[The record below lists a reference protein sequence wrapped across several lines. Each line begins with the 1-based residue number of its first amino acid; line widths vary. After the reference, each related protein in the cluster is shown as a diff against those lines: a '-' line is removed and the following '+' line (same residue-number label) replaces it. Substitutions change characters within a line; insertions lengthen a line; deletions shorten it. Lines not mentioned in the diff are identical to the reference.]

1 MSRSRRAIAVALVVV
16 VLGVVAG
23 LVIANHNG
31 KHTSNNTGNTTGNS
45 TGTTGP
51 GGTAAPSGTVNT
63 APIANLSRDAF
74 GISTGVQLYTESS
87 TLVDSDITG
96 IAKLGAK
103 WMRTAIRWDLVE
115 PKSASA
121 DDWAKAD
128 QIVSDGQKNGL
139 NLILNITG
147 TPPWARGPGA
157 GPVQFPPDL
166 NTYATFTGKIA
177 ARYKGKVAAYELGNE
192 PNHTKSFATPDP
204 KLYEQ
209 VLQLSYPEIK
219 RSDPNV
225 KVLSAGLGG
234 IKNKNGVVPGD
245 VYLKA
250 LYAAGAKP
258 YFDGVAYHPYSY
270 PQLPSSDP
278 SVRGWSNMLR
288 ARNTMVA
295 NGDSAKKIW
304 VTEYGAPTNGPN
316 AVNQEQQAA
325 LMYAAYK
332 LWAGYP
338 WAGPLCWFDYR
349 DKGTDTSDHGNF
361 FGFYSKSGQPK
372 LVVKQYEALVQSAR

>member
-1 MSRSRRAIAVALVVV
+1 MSRSSRVIAVALVVV
-16 VLGVVAG
+16 ILGVVGG
-23 LVIANHNG
+23 LVIANH
-31 KHTSNNTGNTTGNS
+31 SNNHNRSNTGSGPGPTS
-45 TGTTGP
+45 PTGT
-51 GGTAAPSGTVNT
+51 GTAPTNATVNT
-63 APIANLSRDAF
+63 TPVSNLSHEAF

-87 TLVDSDITG
+87 SLVDSDIAG
-96 IAKLGAK
+96 VAKLGAK

-115 PKSASA
+115 PASA
-121 DDWAKAD
+121 NVDDWAKAD
-128 QIVSDGQKNGL
+128 QIVRDSQKDGL
-139 NLILNITG
+139 SLILNITG
-147 TPPWARGPGA
+147 TPPWARAPGA
-157 GPVQFPPDL
+157 APVQFPPDL
-166 NTYATFTGKIA
+166 HTYATFTGKIA

-204 KLYEQ
+204 KLYEE
-209 VLQLSYPEIK
+209 VLQFSYPVIK
-219 RSDPNV
+219 AADPNV

-245 VYLKA
+245 VYLKE

-258 YFDGVAYHPYSY
+258 YFDGVSYHPYSY
-270 PQLPSSDP
+270 PALPSNDSP
-278 SVRGWSNMLR
+278 VRGWSNMLN
-288 ARNTMVA
+288 ARKTMVA

-304 VTEYGAPTNGPN
+304 VTEYGAPTSGPGS
-316 AVNQEQQAA
+316 VTQEQQAA
-325 LMYAAYK
+325 LMYQAYK